1 MNRSVVLL
9 GAAAAPAIWGSTY
22 LVTTEALPQGFPLT
36 TGLLRALPAGLLL
49 LALVR
54 RLPPRQWLGRLL
66 VLGSLNF
73 ALFWSL
79 LFVAAYRLPGGIA
92 ATLGA
97 TQPLMV
103 LVLARLMLGEP
114 MRLAN
119 ALMAAMGLAGVAL
132 LLVEPALVPDSWGV
146 AAALGGAGS
155 MAMGSVLTRRWRPP
169 VTPLVF
175 TAWQLTAGGVI
186 LLPIALLLEPNFPQ
200 PTWRNLAGYAWLGGI
215 GAALTYYLW
224 FRGIDRFGP
233 AVVTTF
239 GFLSPLSAV
248 LLGWFFLGQQLS
260 PIQWLGVGL
269 ILFSVLSGQLRSRCS
284 ARRVATTGDEAK

>member
-1 MNRSVVLL
+1 MNRSLILL

-22 LVTTEALPQGFPLT
+22 LVTTEVLPQGFPLT

-54 RLPPRQWLGRLL
+54 CLPPRQWLGRLL
-66 VLGSLNF
+66 ILGCLNF

-79 LFVAAYRLPGGIA
+79 LFLAAYRLPGGIA

-103 LVLARLMLGEP
+103 LLLAQLMLGEP
-114 MRLAN
+114 LRMISL
-119 ALMAAMGLAGVAL
+119 LMAFIGLVGVAL
-132 LLVEPALVPDSWGV
+132 LLSEPGMTMDGWGI
-146 AAALGGAGS
+146 AAALGGASS

-169 VTPLVF
+169 VTPLTF
-175 TAWQLTAGGVI
+175 TAWQLVAGGLL
-186 LLPIALLLEPNFPQ
+186 LLPFALWLEPDFPSLS
-200 PTWRNLAGYAWLGGI
+200 WRNLAGYGWLGGV
-215 GAALTYYLW
+215 GAALTYWLW
-224 FRGIDRFGP
+224 FRGTDQFGP
-233 AVVTTF
+233 AVVTSF

-260 PIQWLGVGL
+260 LSQWLGVGL
-269 ILFSVLSGQLRSRCS
+269 VLFSVLNGRQRRRLST
-284 ARRVATTGDEAK
+284 RRVATTGVESE